1 MKRLYSAGRTS
12 GLMAR
17 RSTHKRLFI
26 YRECHPKGE
35 VMYRALAKTG
45 AVMVMGIVLLSNQGC
60 NTKWP
65 KSESKGEPG
74 SGSVGT
80 TLPPISGGN
89 SSGDTKLPALSGEGS
104 SGNTKLPALSGKSSS
119 DDTKVPALSGESSS
133 GELSG
138 FSRNPSEERIA
149 QVGDSGVLTPSE
161 VGPRQR
167 AVLTNEEQ
175 AAVEAGLQDVFFGY
189 DQWALSDAGMEA
201 LDHGAAYLN
210 NHPGAVLKIE
220 GHCDERG
227 TADYNMVLG
236 EKRAKAARNYLADV
250 RVKLQQVAIVSYG
263 KERPFCLDR
272 DESCYQQNRR
282 DHMLLSIS
290 SP

>member
-1 MKRLYSAGRTS
+1 MN
-12 GLMAR
+12 
-17 RSTHKRLFI
+17 
-26 YRECHPKGE
+26 
-35 VMYRALAKTG
+35 RATLVKFG

-60 NTKWP
+60 NTKGL
-65 KSESKGEPG
+65 KSDSEGGRG

-80 TLPPISGGN
+80 KLAPLSGGG
-89 SSGDTKLPALSGEGS
+89 SSGDTKLP
-104 SGNTKLPALSGKSSS
+104 TI
-119 DDTKVPALSGESSS
+119 SGESSS

-138 FSRNPSEERIA
+138 FSRNPSEERLA
-149 QVGDSGVLTPSE
+149 QGGDSGALTLSE

-167 AVLTNEEQ
+167 TELRKEEK

-189 DQWALSDAGMEA
+189 EQWTLSDAGMDA

-210 NHPGAVLKIE
+210 NHPAAVLKIE

-236 EKRAKAARNYLADV
+236 EKRAKAARNYLADA
-250 RVKLQQVAIVSYG
+250 RVKLKQLAIVSYG

-272 DESCYQQNRR
+272 HESCYQQNRR
-282 DHMLLSIS
+282 DHMLLSIKK
-290 SP
+290 